1 MSYNIV
7 MKTMIKKY
15 PNTKFIAHRGLP
27 SKVLENTL
35 EGFKKAAKLPFFG
48 IETDIHLTL
57 DQVAIIHH
65 DDNLIRLANIDLNI
79 NETSYEVISALKLKD
94 TYKIPLLDAY
104 IDICKTYHKE
114 AIIELK
120 PKFSLDQI
128 KFIIEKI
135 EAHDYLD
142 HVIFI
147 SFHRENLVQLKSI
160 LKICNIQILTDT
172 FDEDIF
178 NFLIKHRFDL
188 SIHHSQVTKDLINL
202 LHKNDIKISTWTVN
216 DKVLMESLAKLG
228 IDYITTDGI

>member
-1 MSYNIV
+1 

-15 PNTKFIAHRGLP
+15 PKTKFIAHRGLP

-35 EGFKKAAKLPFFG
+35 EGFKKASKLPFFG

-65 DDNLIRLANIDLNI
+65 DHNLLRLANIDLNI
-79 NETSYEVISALKLKD
+79 NETTYEVIKALKLKD
-94 TYKIPLLDAY
+94 TYKIPLLDTY
-104 IDICKTYHKE
+104 IDICKTFQKE

-120 PKFSLDQI
+120 AEFTLDQI

-135 EAHDYLD
+135 DTHDYLD

-147 SFHRENLVQLKSI
+147 SFHRENLLQLRSI
-160 LKICNIQILTDT
+160 LKNCLVQLLTDK
-172 FDEDIF
+172 FDDEIF
-178 NFLIKHRFDL
+178 DFLIKNRFDL

-202 LHKNDIKISTWTVN
+202 LHKYNIKISTWTVN
-216 DKVLMESLAKLG
+216 DKVLMENLAKLG